1 VRQHWPS
8 GSEAPVRKLSMPAT
22 AGADSKTRDAFA
34 RTLNMVLDH
43 QERTHI
49 KNILSIAIIDA
60 VGSYGYTQYQE
71 ASHRAIE
78 ESLSDSE
85 RGPRIERKLIAIYL

>member
-1 VRQHWPS
+1 
-8 GSEAPVRKLSMPAT
+8 
-22 AGADSKTRDAFA
+22 
-34 RTLNMVLDH
+34 MVLDH

-85 RGPRIERKLIAIYL
+85 RGPELSESSSQFTCDGRTHRSQMTSGAEATSFRSALPEH